1 MTIDREH
8 IVRALGDVIDPELGM
23 SVVELGLIYD
33 LRAEDG
39 RVAITM
45 TMTTQGCPLHDTMA
59 DWVRHA
65 VARIPGVE
73 SVAVAVT
80 FEPPWT
86 TDRIGRDLPLVT
98 QAPRRGNADS
108 LDSTPS
114 GGKDYLGSG
123 RSHGA

>member
-33 LRAEDG
+33 VHAEGG

-45 TMTTQGCPLHDTMA
+45 TMTAPGCPLHDTIA
-59 DWVRHA
+59 DWVRQA

-86 TDRIGRDLPLVT
+86 ADRIGRDLPRVI
-98 QAPRRGNADS
+98 QRRGNADC
-108 LDSTPS
+108 LDINPS

-123 RSHGA
+123 RPHGA